1 MNVDDKDNAIASAEQ
16 AGLYYSSNSE
26 SGYTRQTKE
35 EEPIF
40 LDTKGKQLK
49 GKREL
54 KRIEEMRIPPAW
66 TDVWICEEKNGH
78 LQATGID
85 AKKRTQYIYH
95 SIWTQL
101 RSEAKFDKM
110 ASFGKGLPR
119 IRDKYFEDIAE
130 EGNERQNDL
139 PYS

>member
-26 SGYTRQTKE
+26 LGYTRQIKE
-35 EEPIF
+35 EEHIF
-40 LDTKGKQLK
+40 LDTNGKQLK

-54 KRIEEMRIPPAW
+54 KRIEDMRIPPAW
-66 TDVWICEEKNGH
+66 IDVWICEEKNGH

-110 ASFGKGLPR
+110 ASFGKVLPR
-119 IRDKYFEDIAE
+119 IRDKYFEDIA
-130 EGNERQNDL
+130 
-139 PYS
+139 